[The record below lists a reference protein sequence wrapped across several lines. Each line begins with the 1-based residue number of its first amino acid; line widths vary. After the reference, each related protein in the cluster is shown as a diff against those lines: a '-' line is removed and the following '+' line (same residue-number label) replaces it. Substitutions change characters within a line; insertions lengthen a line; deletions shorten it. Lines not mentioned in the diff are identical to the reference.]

1 MKRGFEAGDEEA
13 GRTRDG
19 EAVRPRDEEA
29 VRQGMKRLRGKG

>member
-13 GRTRDG
+13 GRTRD
-19 EAVRPRDEEA
+19 EEA